1 MTENNKAVVFR
12 AGNEEYAT
20 PIPFVISIEKMEG
33 ITPIPHLPSYVRGIV
48 KVRGE
53 LIPVVDFEDILYS
66 RALSD
71 SGSARMIVL
80 QTEELS
86 FAVLVTE
93 AKEILDI
100 PADCL
105 KQPGLIAYQKTN
117 YFTGVA
123 NIDHRLIT
131 IIDPANLVESLEGI
145 REIKEYMKTQKT
157 TA

>member
-1 MTENNKAVVFR
+1 MTAINKVVVFR
-12 AGNEEYAT
+12 VGKEEYAI

-33 ITPIPHLPSYVRGIV
+33 ITPIPHLPHYVNGIAE
-48 KVRGE
+48 VRGE
-53 LIPVVDFEDILYS
+53 LIPVVDYESILYS
-66 RALSD
+66 RALQETETS
-71 SGSARMIVL
+71 RMIVL

-86 FAVLVTE
+86 FAVLVNE

-100 PADCL
+100 PADNL

-123 NIDHRLIT
+123 NLDSRLIT
-131 IIDPANLVESLEGI
+131 LIDPLKLVESLEGI
-145 REIKEYMKTQKT
+145 REIKDYMKTQQT